1 MKFHHSVAFG
11 RRIEFWVIGEMM
23 KEGLDVHIPL
33 VDDMGIDAIVRKEDG
48 SFIEAQIEARS
59 KNVIEIQRAL
69 VYGHRESWGDAYHF
83 HQFPVRNVS
92 SKSRYGVRA
101 CGQPF
106 SWFGRYG
113 NAISPTS
120 MEVGIAHCWGCI
132 GNCEC
137 RNEGL
142 NSRKSLTRRCTG
154 QQFRC
159 APLPSVS
166 LVVMFQSNIGV

>member
-1 MKFHHSVAFG
+1 MATFKGLLLENPSNHMHSDMAFDA
-11 RRIEFWVIGEMM
+11 V
-23 KEGLDVHIPL
+23 DVHTPL

-48 SFIEAQIEARS
+48 SFIEAQIKARS

-120 MEVGIAHCWGCI
+120 MEAGIAHCWGCI

-142 NSRKSLTRRCTG
+142 NSRKSDNFFPG
-154 QQFRC
+154 
-159 APLPSVS
+159 S
-166 LVVMFQSNIGV
+166 LHPDCIIPFLRHAL